1 MFGKMKDFSEK
12 EGNLV
17 LDEIRKK
24 GRNIKFCVLGAGNG
38 GMAMA
43 AHLSIMGFKVNIYNR
58 TPENLRG
65 IQWHGG
71 IQLSGEVSG
80 FGKINIITSD
90 IEEALTDV
98 DILMIV
104 VPASG
109 HRFIAEKCAPYLKDG
124 QIIILNPGRTGG
136 TFEFRKTLVDCKVD
150 KKIFLGETQTFI
162 YASRKMSSASAHI
175 FRIKNE
181 VPLAVLPAYWIPG
194 VLSVIHKAFPQFAP
208 GDNVLKT
215 SLDNI
220 GAVFHP
226 ALTIFNTSW
235 IEKTRGNFDFY
246 HDGLSRSLSLILE
259 EIDRQ
264 RISVASAL
272 GIKVNSA
279 REWLYQVYNSYG
291 NDLYEAIQKTFS
303 YKGIKAPSQ
312 INHRYIW
319 EDVPYSLVPIS
330 SIGKMFRIK
339 SSTIDAVIHLS
350 EILLKK
356 NFWDEGRTVEKMGIE
371 NMTVKEIRQLVVGL

>member
-1 MFGKMKDFSEK
+1 MKDFSEK
-12 EGNLV
+12 EGNLI

-24 GRNIKFCVLGAGNG
+24 GKDIRFCVIGAGNG
-38 GMAMA
+38 GIAMA
-43 AHLSIMGFKVNIYNR
+43 AHLSIMGFKVNLYNR
-58 TPENLRG
+58 TPEKLKG

-80 FGKINIITSD
+80 FGKIYVITSD
-90 IEEALTDV
+90 IEEAIKDV
-98 DILMIV
+98 DILMVV

-136 TFEFRKTLVDCKVD
+136 TLEFKKTLVDCKVD

-162 YASRKMSSASAHI
+162 YASRKVSSASGHI

-181 VPLAVLPAYWIPG
+181 VPLAVLPAYWISG

-226 ALTIFNTSW
+226 ALTIFNASW
-235 IEKTRGNFDFY
+235 IEKTMGNFDFY

-259 EIDRQ
+259 AIDRE

-312 INHRYIW
+312 IDHRYIW

-330 SIGKMFRIK
+330 SIGNMFNIK
-339 SSTIDAVIHLS
+339 SSTINAVIHLS

-356 NFWDEGRTVEKMGIE
+356 DFWKEGRTVEKMGIE

>member
-1 MFGKMKDFSEK
+1 MKDFSEK
-12 EGNLV
+12 EGREILNA
-17 LDEIRKK
+17 IRKK
-24 GRNIKFCVLGAGNG
+24 GRDIKFCVLGAGNG

-43 AHLSIMGFKVNIYNR
+43 AHLSIMGFKVNLYNR
-58 TPENLRG
+58 SPEKLRG
-65 IQWHGG
+65 IKWHGG

-80 FGKINIITSD
+80 FGKIDVITSD
-90 IEEALTDV
+90 IEEAIKDADV
-98 DILMIV
+98 LLVV
-104 VPASG
+104 VPAPG
-109 HRFIAEKCAPYLKDG
+109 HRFIAEKCAPYLRDG

-136 TFEFRKTLVDCKVD
+136 TLEFKKTLIDCKTD
-150 KKIFLGETQTFI
+150 KRIFLGETQTFV
-162 YASRKMSSASAHI
+162 YASRSLSSASAHI

-194 VLSVIHKAFPQFAP
+194 VLSVIHEAFPQFAP

-226 ALTIFNTSW
+226 ALTVFNASW

-259 EIDRQ
+259 EIDKE

-279 REWLYQVYNSYG
+279 REWLYQVYNSPG
-291 NDLYEAIQKTFS
+291 NDLYEAIQRTFS

-312 INHRYIW
+312 IDHRYIW

-330 SIGKMFRIK
+330 SIGRMLGVKTP
-339 SSTIDAVIHLS
+339 TIDAIIHLS
-350 EILLKK
+350 EILLRKD
-356 NFWDEGRTVEKMGIE
+356 FWLEGRTVEKIGIAG
-371 NMTVKEIRQLVVGL
+371 MSVKEIRQMVVGL